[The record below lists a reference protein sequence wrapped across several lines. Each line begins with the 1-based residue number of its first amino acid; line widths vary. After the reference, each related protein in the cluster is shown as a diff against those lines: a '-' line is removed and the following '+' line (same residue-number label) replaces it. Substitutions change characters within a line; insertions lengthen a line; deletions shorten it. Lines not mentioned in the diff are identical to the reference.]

1 MTETTNQTEQQPKQT
16 MKVYYWSSKDV
27 PFAVIYSPVE
37 LPNQFPLT
45 KDAPDP
51 SFKNPVYDWQKM
63 VWFDSSEEVQG
74 KQLADMQA
82 KVAQLQKTAQ
92 ANSEEKDKLTTALD
106 NMQKG
111 QEQLTQMLA
120 GFMAGGLP
128 MPKMPT
134 APTQGTTTP
143 QAPVNQTAPV
153 APTTTQ
159 NGGTK

>member
-1 MTETTNQTEQQPKQT
+1 MTETTTQTEQPKQT
-16 MKVYYWSSKDV
+16 MKVYYWSNKDI

-63 VWFDSSEEVQG
+63 VWFDSSEENQG

-106 NMQKG
+106 NMQKS
-111 QEQLTQMLA
+111 QIQLTQMLSNMMTGA
-120 GFMAGGLP
+120 TSLP
-128 MPKMPT
+128 T
-134 APTQGTTTP
+134 QAPTQTQPATTE
-143 QAPVNQTAPV
+143 
-153 APTTTQ
+153 

>member
-16 MKVYYWSSKDV
+16 MKVYYWSNKDV

-63 VWFDSSEEVQG
+63 VWFDSSEENQG

-82 KVAQLQKTAQ
+82 KVAQLQKKAQ

-106 NMQKG
+106 NMQKS
-111 QEQLTQMLA
+111 QMQLTQMLSTMMNSQT
-120 GFMAGGLP
+120 GVP
-128 MPKMPT
+128 
-134 APTQGTTTP
+134 TTP
-143 QAPVNQTAPV
+143 AS
-153 APTTTQ
+153 TQ
-159 NGGTK
+159 QEENGGTK